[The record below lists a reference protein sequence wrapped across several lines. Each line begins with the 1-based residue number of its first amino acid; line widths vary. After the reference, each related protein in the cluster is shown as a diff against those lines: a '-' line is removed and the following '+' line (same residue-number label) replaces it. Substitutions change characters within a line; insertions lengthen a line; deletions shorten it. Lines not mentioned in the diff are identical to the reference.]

1 MKKVH
6 RGIKFNQKPCLKPYI
21 DMNNKLRQQKK
32 YLVSDQN
39 CQTTKVFTEN
49 FLAIEMRKT

>member
-1 MKKVH
+1 
-6 RGIKFNQKPCLKPYI
+6 
-21 DMNNKLRQQKK
+21 MNNKLRQQKK